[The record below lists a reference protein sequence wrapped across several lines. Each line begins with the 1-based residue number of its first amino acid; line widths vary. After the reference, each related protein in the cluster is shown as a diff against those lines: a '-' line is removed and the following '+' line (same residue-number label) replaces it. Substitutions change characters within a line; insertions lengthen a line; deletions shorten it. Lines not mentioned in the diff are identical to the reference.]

1 MSFITE
7 YIHQPFPDLKVSN
20 QNGMRFYE
28 APNGLHYPSITTVLG
43 KQPGKQKG
51 LQEWRKRVGEKEA
64 NKISTRALR
73 QGTNVHNMIEEFL
86 NNDQPDF
93 TNPVGVDLFRSI
105 KPELIQRINN
115 IHAQEVSLYSK
126 HLGLAGRVDCIA
138 EYNGRLSVIDFK
150 TSRRPKK
157 KEWIKDYFLQACAY
171 SIMWEERTEI
181 PIGQLVI
188 MISVEDSDP
197 EIYVERR
204 DNWDKE
210 LCSVIREYYEYNSL
224 EIPKGWGLLRK

>member
-1 MSFITE
+1 MFKHTGQ
-7 YIHQPFPDLKVSN
+7 YNFPQLETVNSN
-20 QNGMRFYE
+20 GSRFYICDDT
-28 APNGLHYPSITTVLG
+28 LYPSVTTVTGSLPE
-43 KQPGKQKG
+43 KKKG

-64 NKISTRALR
+64 NKISTRALK

-93 TNPVGVDLFRSI
+93 TNLIGVDLFRSI

-115 IHAQEVSLYSK
+115 IHAQEVPLYSK

-138 EYNGRLSVIDFK
+138 EYEGRLSVIDFK

-171 SIMWEERTEI
+171 SIMWEERTQL

-188 MISVEDSDP
+188 MVSVMDNDP
-197 EIYVERR
+197 EIYIEYR

-210 LCSVIREYYEYNSL
+210 LCSVIQDYYQDNGL
-224 EIPKGWGLLRK
+224 EVPKGWGLLRK

>member
-1 MSFITE
+1 MFNHIGQYNFTQLE
-7 YIHQPFPDLKVSN
+7 TVNSN
-20 QNGMRFYE
+20 GTRFYICDDT
-28 APNGLHYPSITTVLG
+28 LYPSVTSVTGSLPE
-43 KQPGKQKG
+43 KKKG

-73 QGTNVHNMIEEFL
+73 QGTNVQNMIEEFL

-93 TNPVGVDLFRSI
+93 TNPVGVDLFRYI
-105 KPELIQRINN
+105 KTELIQRINN

-181 PIGQLVI
+181 PIDQLVI
-188 MISVEDSDP
+188 MISVMDGDP

-204 DNWDKE
+204 DTWDKE
-210 LCSVIREYYEYNSL
+210 LCSVIREYYEVNNL

>member
-1 MSFITE
+1 MFNHIGQYNFTQLE
-7 YIHQPFPDLKVSN
+7 TVNSN
-20 QNGMRFYE
+20 GTRFYICDDT
-28 APNGLHYPSITTVLG
+28 LYPSVTSVTSSLPE
-43 KQPGKQKG
+43 KKKG

-64 NKISTRALR
+64 NKISTRAAR

-105 KPELIQRINN
+105 KPELIEKIDN
-115 IHAQEVSLYSK
+115 IHAQEVPLYSK
-126 HLGLAGRVDCIA
+126 HLGLGGRVDCIA

-157 KEWIKDYFLQACAY
+157 KERIKDYFLQACAY

-181 PIGQLVI
+181 PIDQLVI
-188 MISVEDSDP
+188 MISVMDGDP

-210 LCSVIREYYEYNSL
+210 LCSVIREYYEDNNL